1 MAAKKKKKTM
11 KKQRDGL
18 NNKQIV
24 AIVLFFVNVLLFAF
38 ATVKGENLWLAL
50 HNFMMGI
57 GGFWIF
63 SWLLFSGYILAM
75 ASFNKLQGKTWR
87 LVGVGSVIVLVGTVI
102 QTFFY
107 NSTFTSY
114 FDFITYSYQNIQS
127 LIPN

>member
-63 SWLLFSGYILAM
+63 SWLLFSATYWLWLPLINYKEKLGVWLVLA
-75 ASFNKLQGKTWR
+75 R
-87 LVGVGSVIVLVGTVI
+87 LL
-102 QTFFY
+102 FW
-107 NSTFTSY
+107 
-114 FDFITYSYQNIQS
+114 
-127 LIPN
+127 LER